1 MTDTAQSSTPLVELV
16 ASAQV
21 VDLSRPLAA
30 GDPVFPGQ
38 PGFELT
44 PIGDID
50 NPELPLCFGQLSF
63 IEHVGTHMD
72 APAHVIKGGKFVDE
86 IEFQALAGPAV
97 KVDVRERR
105 GDAIDYDVSLADLE
119 RFESRYGRIEQ
130 GSIVFLHTGW
140 DSRYGEPSDYV
151 VEEKDGSWHWPGLS
165 GDAGELLADRRV
177 RGVGIDTIGL
187 DGGHVAMTL
196 AAHRA
201 VLGSGAFIVENVAN
215 LLDLP
220 ATGSLALALPI
231 KTRFGSGGPTRVI
244 GLA

>member
-1 MTDTAQSSTPLVELV
+1 VELV

-21 VDLSRPLAA
+21 VDLSHPLAV

-38 PGFELT
+38 PGFDLT

-50 NPELPLCFGQLSF
+50 DPALPLCFGRLSF

-72 APAHVIKGGKFVDE
+72 APAHVIKGGKFLDE
-86 IEFQALAGPAV
+86 IDFAALAGPAV
-97 KVDVRERR
+97 KVDLRERR
-105 GDAIDYDVSLADLE
+105 ADAVDYDVSLDDLE
-119 RFESRYGRIEQ
+119 RFESRYGRIEP

-140 DSRYGEPSDYV
+140 DARYQEPSDYV
-151 VEEKDGSWHWPGLS
+151 VVADDGSWHWPGLS
-165 GDAGELLADRRV
+165 GDAAELLADRQI

-201 VLGSGAFIVENVAN
+201 VLGSGAFIVENVAH
-215 LLDLP
+215 LEALP
-220 ATGSLALALPI
+220 TTGSLALALPI
-231 KTRFGSGGPTRVI
+231 KTKLGSGGPTRVI
-244 GLA
+244 GLS